1 MIDLVGNVSLGDVQ
15 AVWAG
20 AKKLDAHPVRL
31 VGRLAGLGSSELD
44 AGVPTWAWIAVAF
57 GTGAFVTYMYGD
69 QISRKV
75 RAVF

>member
-15 AVWAG
+15 KAWAG

-31 VGRLAGLGSSELD
+31 AGRLAGLGSDELE

-57 GTGAFVTYMYGD
+57 GTGAFVTYMYGGR
-69 QISRKV
+69 ISDKIKS
-75 RAVF
+75 VF

>member
-1 MIDLVGNVSLGDVQ
+1 MIDMVGNVTLGDVQ
-15 AVWAG
+15 KVWAG

-57 GTGAFVTYMYGD
+57 GTGAFVTYFYSERLSD
-69 QISRKV
+69 KIRS
-75 RAVF
+75 VF